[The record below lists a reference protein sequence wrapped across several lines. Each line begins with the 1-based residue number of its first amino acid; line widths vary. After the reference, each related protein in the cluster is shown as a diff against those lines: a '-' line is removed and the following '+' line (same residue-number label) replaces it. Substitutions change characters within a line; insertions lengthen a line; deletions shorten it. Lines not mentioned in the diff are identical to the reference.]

1 MATVDV
7 NGRTLNVSDTGTGP
21 AVVLIHGFPLDGR
34 VWDGVAQRLSTRARV
49 IVPDLRG
56 FGRHPPED
64 AFTMNDLA
72 DDIAALMEMV
82 GVAPCPVAGLSMGGY
97 VVQALIRK
105 YPGIASRVILVDTKA
120 EADSPEA
127 KAKRDAMAE
136 VALSQGAKAV
146 ADAMMPNMTAEAPPP
161 AVVSALRSIMD
172 SQPQKTLAAALLAM
186 RDRDD
191 ATATLRD
198 SESPVDWIFGSED
211 KISPASAVD
220 PLVRPG
226 KDSITLIDKA
236 GHMSPVEQPQAVA
249 DAIGKLLA

>member
-7 NGRTLNVSDTGTGP
+7 NGRTLRVSDTGTGP

-34 VWDGVAQRLSTRARV
+34 VWDGVVQRLSTRARV

-56 FGRHPPED
+56 FGRQTPED
-64 AFTMNDLA
+64 AFTMSDLA
-72 DDIAALMEMV
+72 DDVATLMEMV
-82 GVAPCPVAGLSMGGY
+82 GVAPCPVVGLSMGGY
-97 VVQALIRK
+97 VVQALIKK

-120 EADSPEA
+120 EADSAEA
-127 KAKRDAMAE
+127 KAKRDATAE
-136 VALSQGAKAV
+136 LAMTGGAKAV
-146 ADAMMPNMTAEAPPP
+146 ADQMIAGMTADAPPP

-172 SQPQKTLAAALLAM
+172 SQPPKTLAAALRAM

-198 SESPVDWIFGSED
+198 SESPVDWVFGKDD
-211 KISPASAVD
+211 KISPANAIE

-226 KDSITLIDKA
+226 KDSLTLIDKA

-249 DAIGKLLA
+249 DAIGKLL